1 MATAH
6 DVLSVFRIIFSNA
19 YQSLRQY
26 KDKTST
32 PYARVFMLVLGLVV
46 VGRGSL
52 WGYHWYIA
60 NREATAQKTFAEA
73 MQLYDDAWDNPN
85 TWSDVAGALSM
96 GHEQNRGSYL
106 APFFPFFQAQALVQ
120 QGKQSEGIAL
130 MDTTLKGLATG
141 SFFIPLYTTK
151 LALMKLDMDDQA
163 VRAEGLKLLEQQ
175 ANNEDSGTRTMALFH
190 LGYYYWNEN
199 NLEKAREIWQKF
211 IALSQGK
218 SPSPFISLVQEK
230 MRQLG

>member
-6 DVLSVFRIIFSNA
+6 DVLSAFRVVFSNI

-26 KDKTST
+26 KDELST
-32 PYARVFMLVLGLVV
+32 PYVRVFILVLGLAV

-52 WGYHWYIA
+52 WGYQWYVS
-60 NREATAQKTFAEA
+60 NREATAQKAFAEA
-73 MQLYDDAWDNPN
+73 MQLYDNAWNNPN
-85 TWSDVAGALSM
+85 AWSDVVGALDM
-96 GHEQNRGSYL
+96 GHKQNSRSYL
-106 APFFPFFQAQALVQ
+106 APFFQFFQAQALVQ

-130 MDTTLKGLATG
+130 MDTTIKGFAAD
-141 SFFIPLYTTK
+141 SFFIPLYKTK

-175 ANNEDSGTRTMALFH
+175 ANSGDSGARTMALFH

-199 NLEKAREIWQKF
+199 NVEKAREIWQKL

-230 MRQLG
+230 MHQLG